1 MGLVPEVENVMPQR
15 LTQPHKG
22 GAAAGHVPDWQRN
35 IKEFR
40 QTKDFNE
47 NGIPT
52 RAKVKE
58 LGIEDGVG

>member
-1 MGLVPEVENVMPQR
+1 MPQR

-40 QTKDFNE
+40 QTKDFDE